1 MTSLLAN
8 DDAKISNDP
17 YHLVNDCGQSGNREW
32 QTAKIFCY
40 TLSVMLRQETFMS
53 AVLELSRDHYP
64 YPVKSI
70 LQYLDNLPKERL
82 ATCIQHGNGRV
93 TLRVPKDL
101 IVEVADLSGIQ
112 IPRGASAFGED
123 IDMEAKDLQK
133 ILARLQGNITEI
145 VEATEGLGEVLSHP
159 SGEPVS
165 CAWDLR
171 ASEAKLEPMRGAIP
185 ANAAGVLLLVRETRD
200 RTFERKLVEN
210 LKLRLMDPYSGEDM
224 DEYEA
229 QSTIDAA
236 MRLDISQ
243 SFLSFLRE
251 TAISR
256 SRIGIYNKLAN
267 RTMKILRA
275 SGKLAGFAYL
285 KTILDFQ
292 RAVIDKP
299 EAFRFSGKPEY
310 GMEGMYTE
318 IYKLVFHNQLPIW
331 FTSRGILGSASDADE
346 DLVSYSF
353 RVGGENPQTG
363 RLAIEERLL
372 TMARAR
378 ELGSYVYLP
387 PLIVYAM
394 LFDDTLKNL
403 APQEAFEH
411 ILGASTQT
419 TLDRFIEKRAGDW
432 EIRPEMHRKI
442 QQQMRDIRND
452 LLYAW
457 SISKDSSIN
466 KYLADLQSTQETADI
481 RITIPWSLANVEN
494 IRDGIVTSYRLKD
507 EDQKARWLRDIK
519 VVSVDEN
526 SRDRWFDIQVKIS
539 PTIQWIQPEGDIH
552 RTQVRRVPS
561 ENQKILRLTLQSFHD
576 KEVNG
581 DRIENKRYLDSERNS
596 KMVVLARDIPE
607 KSKTNKDNLDKAC
620 AAFFVENLLLEH
632 FLLAVVK
639 HLEKMTGSTIAVEIL
654 RLQQGNKEQFG
665 SQRLYALGHLL
676 EHRLASRTP
685 VFQQGFD
692 MGNKQ
697 YESYRKNRA
706 RALASYA
713 YPMEMETELKER
725 AAVIHLAR
733 YALDGDT
740 LQAMATLFIADPSPT
755 GGDPAVNRFRYQ
767 HARTLYRSSRDRN
780 HASLLAEGWVLGDAL
795 QSARYLGATNILL
808 VLSADGWK
816 RESLGYD
823 QGANQNLEDLYAVAE
838 KYCGSAL
845 VVPML
850 YRHHLMFYRKGEKSG
865 DFLILDGVNA
875 WSGKTAVLDTVS
887 GGVTDRLRLIPV
899 QGLATLRT
907 VQDYGPQRGLMVYA
921 FPYLDQPNT
930 AQSRKWHVLHRLKS
944 MAGSI
949 VCFWRIM
956 PIDTKK
962 SVCREISAPVSPR
975 RGTNPR

>member
-1 MTSLLAN
+1 
-8 DDAKISNDP
+8 
-17 YHLVNDCGQSGNREW
+17 
-32 QTAKIFCY
+32 
-40 TLSVMLRQETFMS
+40 MS

-70 LQYLDNLPKERL
+70 LQYLDTLPKERL
-82 ATCIQHGNGRV
+82 ATCIQYGNGCF
-93 TLRVPKDL
+93 TLRVPRDIIL
-101 IVEVADLSGIQ
+101 EAAGLSGIQ
-112 IPRGASAFGED
+112 IPRKASAFGED
-123 IDMEAKDLQK
+123 MDMEAKDLQK
-133 ILARLQGNITEI
+133 ILSRLQGNITEI
-145 VEATEGLGEVLSHP
+145 VEAMEGLDEVLTDP

-165 CAWDLR
+165 CTWELQ
-171 ASEAKLEPMRGAIP
+171 ASEARLEPMRGAIP

-200 RTFERKLVEN
+200 RTFESRLVEN
-210 LKLRLMDPYSGEDM
+210 LKQRLMDPYSGEEM

-267 RTMKILRA
+267 RTMKILQE
-275 SGKLAGFAYL
+275 SGKRAGFDYL

-292 RAVIDKP
+292 RAVIDRP
-299 EAFRFSGKPEY
+299 EAFRFSGKPDY
-310 GMEGMYTE
+310 GAEGMYTE
-318 IYKLVFHNQLPIW
+318 IYKLAFHKQLPIW

-346 DLVSYSF
+346 DLVSYAF

-363 RLAIEERLL
+363 RLAIEDRLI
-372 TMARAR
+372 TMARER
-378 ELGSYVYLP
+378 ETGDNAYLP

-394 LFDDTLKNL
+394 LFDDTLKHL
-403 APQEAFEH
+403 APQEAFER
-411 ILGASTQT
+411 IMGVSTQT
-419 TLDRFIEKRAGDW
+419 ILHRFVEKRSGNW
-432 EIRPEMHRKI
+432 EIRPEVHRKI
-442 QQQMRDIRND
+442 QQQMRAIRND

-457 SISKDSSIN
+457 SISKGSSIN
-466 KYLADLQSTQETADI
+466 KYFANLQSTQETADI

-494 IRDGIVTSYRLKD
+494 IRDGIVTNYRLKD
-507 EDQKARWLRDIK
+507 ENRNARWLRDIQ
-519 VVSVDEN
+519 VVSADDN

-539 PTIQWIQPEGDIH
+539 PAIQWIQPDGGTH
-552 RTQVRRVPS
+552 HTQVRRVPS
-561 ENQKILRLTLQSFHD
+561 ENQKILRLTLQSFPD
-576 KEVNG
+576 EAANG
-581 DRIENKRYLDSERNS
+581 DRTENKRYLDSERNS
-596 KMVVLARDIPE
+596 RMVVLAREVPE

-639 HLEKMTGSTIAVEIL
+639 RLEKMTGSTIAVEIL
-654 RLQQGNKEQFG
+654 RLQQGNWEQFG

-697 YESYRKNRA
+697 NESYRKNRA

-713 YPMEMETELKER
+713 YPMEMEAALKDR
-725 AAVIHLAR
+725 TVVIHLAR

-740 LQAMATLFIADPSPT
+740 QQAMATLFVADPSPT
-755 GGDPAVNRFRYQ
+755 GVDHTVDRFRYQ

-795 QSARYLGATNILL
+795 QSARDLGATNILL

-816 RESLGYD
+816 RESRGYD
-823 QGANQNLEDLYAVAE
+823 QGANQNLGALYTVAE
-838 KYCGSAL
+838 KYCGPTL

-850 YRHHLMFYRKGEKSG
+850 YRHHLMFYRKGEKRG
-865 DFLILDGVNA
+865 DVLILDGVNA

-887 GGVTDRLRLIPV
+887 GGGTDRLRLIPV

-907 VQDYGPQRGLMVYA
+907 VQDGLQRGLMAYA
-921 FPYLDQPNT
+921 FPYLDQPYT
-930 AQSRKWHVLHRLKS
+930 SAKQEMARFASVERHGWVHRVLLAHHAYRYEKIGLQGDRRPS
-944 MAGSI
+944 
-949 VCFWRIM
+949 
-956 PIDTKK
+956 
-962 SVCREISAPVSPR
+962 ISAMKNEPPVKLDPWGMTKIED
-975 RGTNPR
+975 RGWQKLAGVTVDWLGLLSKIGYQGDLTNA